1 MSQSLC
7 THCENLAGAWLVPR
21 FYDLRDSVYP
31 AYTEPV
37 KWSTHGSW
45 EDLVSSAGTCELCAM
60 IAREAGGV
68 IGGAVEGG
76 AQGAIQFQVFA
87 GSRLEVRCEGRKG
100 VVKLNVGF
108 DGGRPVCSRRQQ
120 SFK

>member
-45 EDLVSSAGTCELCAM
+45 EDLISSAETCELCAM